1 VGGILSL
8 SISADCTT
16 IVTGGEDGTARMGA
30 IVKKKERVIGMLKH
44 RREGSMNGHVV
55 ESVGFNDVYSENK
68 GIQLVFTA
76 GSAGLLVVW
85 DRNTLETRYECRH
98 TGGIVSASFC
108 TFAPIL
114 WTCSSDE
121 SACVWDSRSGELI
134 QKYTGHKDVVLT
146 CCVVQEEK
154 SKGGWGIVT
163 GSDDRECRVF
173 YEAIEDGETK
183 Q

>member
-1 VGGILSL
+1 MSL

-108 TFAPIL
+108 TFL
-114 WTCSSDE
+114 CRRYKTT
-121 SACVWDSRSGELI
+121 
-134 QKYTGHKDVVLT
+134 QKEVVTVYIFFLDLLGF
-146 CCVVQEEK
+146 CFLLRLLYVVF
-154 SKGGWGIVT
+154 GL
-163 GSDDRECRVF
+163 RV
-173 YEAIEDGETK
+173 GR
-183 Q
+183 